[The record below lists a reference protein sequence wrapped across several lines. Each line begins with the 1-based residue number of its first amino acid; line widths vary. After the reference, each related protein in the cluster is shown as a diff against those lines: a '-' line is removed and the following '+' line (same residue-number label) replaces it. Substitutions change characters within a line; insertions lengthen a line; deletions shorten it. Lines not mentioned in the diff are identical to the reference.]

1 MLLGVV
7 KEIGLVFPYT
17 GAGKQSIPLE
27 EPITTGD
34 K

>member
-7 KEIGLVFPYT
+7 KELGLVFPRT
-17 GAGKQSIPLE
+17 GAGKQGIPLE
-27 EPITTGD
+27 ETIITGD